1 MEQEHPGLFEELH
14 KPALEAAVDLTN
26 ERVKLVFGVKPE
38 IKKGAPMA
46 RTAVR
51 ANDETRILS
60 VCVSGLDLICAW

>member
-1 MEQEHPGLFEELH
+1 M
-14 KPALEAAVDLTN
+14 DLTN

-46 RTAVR
+46 RTVVR

-60 VCVSGLDLICAW
+60 VCVCVCVYLDLT